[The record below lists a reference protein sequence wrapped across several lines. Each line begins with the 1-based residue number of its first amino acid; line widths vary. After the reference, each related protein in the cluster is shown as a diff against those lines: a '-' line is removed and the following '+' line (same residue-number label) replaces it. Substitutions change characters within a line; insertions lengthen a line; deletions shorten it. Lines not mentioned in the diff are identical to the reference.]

1 MITNRIAAI
10 TIATLAG
17 ASASLAGPAVVGV
30 DVVAQEGGTLGGL
43 TITNL
48 NAPNTNG
55 LGGVG
60 FTFAVDNGA
69 GGTTNGFAS
78 FTAAL
83 LQDILFFNTDVTSN
97 VLTGAE
103 TTSAFGNNGE
113 FIFSPS
119 VDGED
124 SVWGQNGLILRADD
138 AVPGNP
144 GVFSSFNSRPSNMQP
159 DGTAYWVGGV
169 TNSAGGATQGRAL
182 WRYDGATY
190 TSILQT
196 GDVIEGQTIGTTG
209 VGFSYDLSD
218 DGANHIHVLLLDT
231 GSTADDAALY
241 VNGAIVARE
250 QQSIGSENWDN
261 FDAVS
266 INTSGNYIFSGD
278 TDGATAT
285 DEFLAYN
292 GAISIREGD
301 SVGGVILGSSV
312 NAASINNLNQAAFIW
327 NLDGTGEGLFFAAD
341 ASDLGS
347 SALLL
352 QVGDSVDLNND
363 GVADATL
370 TNFTASNIIGP
381 GLQFS
386 DNPFVYVEVD
396 LTDLSGAEFEAIIR
410 VAVPAPGAAG
420 LLAFAGLAA
429 TRRRRR

>member
-1 MITNRIAAI
+1 MNSTRIAAAAI
-10 TIATLAG
+10 VSLAG
-17 ASASLAGPAVVGV
+17 AAAALAGPGVVGI
-30 DVVAQEGGTLGGL
+30 DIVAREGGQLGGM
-43 TITNL
+43 TITSL

-60 FTFAVDNGA
+60 FTFGVDNGA

-124 SVWGQNGLILRADD
+124 SVWGQNGLILRGDD
-138 AVPGNP
+138 EVPGNT

-159 DGTAYWVGGV
+159 DGVAYWIGGV
-169 TNSAGGATQGRAL
+169 TDSAGGSTQGRAL
-182 WRYDGATY
+182 WRYDGANY

-196 GDVIEGQTIGTTG
+196 GDIIEGQAIGTTG
-209 VGFSYDLSD
+209 VGFDYDLSD
-218 DGANHIHVLLLDT
+218 DGANHIHDLLLDT
-231 GSTADDAALY
+231 GSTANDGALY
-241 VNGAIVARE
+241 VNGVIVARE
-250 QQSIGSENWDN
+250 GQSIGSENWDN

-278 TDGATAT
+278 TDGATGT
-285 DEFLAYN
+285 DEFIAYN
-292 GAISIREGD
+292 GVIAIREGD
-301 SVGGVILGSSV
+301 SVGGVTLGSSV
-312 NAASINNLNQAAFIW
+312 NAASINNLNEAAFIW
-327 NLDGTGEGLFFAAD
+327 SLDGSGEGLFYAAD
-341 ASDLGS
+341 ASNLGS

-352 QVGDSVDLNND
+352 QVGDGVDTDND
-363 GVADATL
+363 GIADATL
-370 TNFTASNIIGP
+370 LDFNASNVVGP

-396 LTDLSGAEFEAIIR
+396 LVDLAGAEFEAIIR